1 MSSPLYLP
9 CFVRTCSLKEKWKA
23 PPTSRKGHVCV
34 VAPILLSTIS
44 LQGGREGAQQ
54 VARNLRVR
62 PSSSSHPR
70 TRAPGASNE
79 AMTCVRCVRTKEFQ
93 ASYQLFKWRDA
104 LWRVDLKTVF
114 SSSSSS
120 STSSSSSCRCCCSCS
135 HCCCCCCSSSSSS
148 SSFLLLFFFFFLLF
162 FLLFFFFFFFFFFIY

>member
-1 MSSPLYLP
+1 MGEGCTRNNLFIERKVKS
-9 CFVRTCSLKEKWKA
+9 A
-23 PPTSRKGHVCV
+23 PTSRKGHVCV

-54 VARNLRVR
+54 VAGNLRVR

-104 LWRVDLKTVF
+104 LWRVDL
-114 SSSSSS
+114 
-120 STSSSSSCRCCCSCS
+120 
-135 HCCCCCCSSSSSS
+135 
-148 SSFLLLFFFFFLLF
+148 
-162 FLLFFFFFFFFFFIY
+162 